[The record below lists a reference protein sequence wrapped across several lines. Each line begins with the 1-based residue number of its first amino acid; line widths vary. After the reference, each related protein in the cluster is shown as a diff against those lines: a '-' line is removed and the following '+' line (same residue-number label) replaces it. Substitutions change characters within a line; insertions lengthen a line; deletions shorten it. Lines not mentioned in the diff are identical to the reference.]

1 MELKSQKGSIAMVLK
16 RFCSNGTKM
25 FKKSSTVIV
34 LEGSTMMELE
44 RYHND
49 RTKKCRKVPQ

>member
-1 MELKSQKGSIAMVLK
+1 MVLK
-16 RFCSNGTKM
+16 RFYSNGTKM

>member
-16 RFCSNGTKM
+16 RFYNNGTKM